1 VSKSFLDRT
10 VIETL
15 DWGGEVL
22 FLIAGK
28 ALHVFLEP
36 STATIGDIFT
46 TLAVIGFIFFCFGLV
61 NVWIETRFL
70 RRSEQAHNKRSYD
83 RILGRGGS
91 VS

>member
-28 ALHVFLEP
+28 ALHVFLRSRMRI
-36 STATIGDIFT
+36 STSTGDGPT
-46 TLAVIGFIFFCFGLV
+46 P
-61 NVWIETRFL
+61 
-70 RRSEQAHNKRSYD
+70 
-83 RILGRGGS
+83 
-91 VS
+91 